1 MTKNEAERVEKRVI
15 AVVALLLMA
24 VAPVTAERHALI
36 FGLGKQEDTRWGQI
50 HGDNDVLYV
59 KQMLFRMGYTDI
71 RVLTNEQ
78 ATKAGMVNA
87 FVDLALRCKRGDE
100 VYVHY
105 SGHGQ
110 LMTDLDGDEAL
121 KWDNGHAEWDEAWI
135 PYDAYMTYGPE
146 DHGEKHFCDDE
157 VALFLQAIRQK
168 IGHRGRLVVVVDAC
182 HSGDATA
189 AGEEEEECVRGVDTK
204 FNIPRDPNAPQVKEL
219 TEEEWRTVSACKPH
233 QLSTE
238 IKERQVGKLTFALF
252 SLNASP
258 FEMDNGELE
267 QQLTEFME
275 RHRGRLTQTPMVTGK
290 VRNEREKSEKSW
302 LQIDKDFFNR

>member
-1 MTKNEAERVEKRVI
+1 MWA
-15 AVVALLLMA
+15 AVFLLIN
-24 VAPVTAERHALI
+24 TAFGYAADRHALV
-36 FGLGKQEDTRWGQI
+36 FGLGKQEDVRWGRI

-78 ATKAGMVNA
+78 ATKAAMVDA
-87 FVDLALRCKRGDE
+87 FIDLALRCKRGDE

-110 LMTDLDGDEAL
+110 LMTDLNGDERL
-121 KWDNGHAEWDEAWI
+121 KWSNAHADWDEAWI

-146 DHGEKHFCDDE
+146 DHGEKHLCDDE
-157 VALFLQAIRQK
+157 VALFLKSIRQK
-168 IGHRGRLVVVVDAC
+168 IGRRGRLVVVVDAC

-189 AGEEEEECVRGVDTK
+189 HPQSHPEEGSLDAEEAEVIRGVDTK
-204 FNIPRDPNAPQVKEL
+204 FSIPRDPNAPVAENV
-219 TEEEWRTVSACKPH
+219 EEENWRTISACKPH

-252 SLNASP
+252 STEVQLFEASN
-258 FEMDNGELE
+258 EELE
-267 QQLTEFME
+267 RVLSEFMDK
-275 RHRGRLTQTPMVTGK
+275 HRGRLTQTPMVTGK
-290 VRNEREKSEKSW
+290 VRSEREKDEKSW
-302 LQIDKDFFNR
+302 LQFDKDFFN

>member
-1 MTKNEAERVEKRVI
+1 MSDNKK
-15 AVVALLLMA
+15 AVVLTLLYLLIA
-24 VAPVTAERHALI
+24 GHSATSAARHALI
-36 FGLGKQEDTRWGQI
+36 FGLGKQEDARWGRI
-50 HGDNDVLYV
+50 HGDNDVLYI
-59 KQMLFRMGYTDI
+59 KQMLYRMGYTDI

-78 ATKAGMVNA
+78 ATKTGMVNA
-87 FVDLALRCKRGDE
+87 FVDLAMRCKRGDE

-121 KWDNGHAEWDEAWI
+121 KWDNSHADWDEAWI

-157 VALFLQAIRQK
+157 VALFLQVIRKQ
-168 IGHRGRLVVVVDAC
+168 IGPRGRLVVVVDAC

-189 AGEEEEECVRGVDTK
+189 AGEEKEECVRGVDTK
-204 FNIPRDPNAPQVKEL
+204 FCIPRDPSAPQVEER
-219 TEEEWRTVSACKPH
+219 TEEEWRTISACKPH

-252 SLNASP
+252 SLNASL
-258 FEMDNGELE
+258 FEMKNEQLE
-267 QQLTEFME
+267 QLLTAFME
-275 RHRGRLTQTPMVTGK
+275 QHKGRVTQTPMVTGK
-290 VRNEREKSEKSW
+290 VKNDRVKSEKSW
-302 LQIDKDFFNR
+302 LQIDRDFFNR